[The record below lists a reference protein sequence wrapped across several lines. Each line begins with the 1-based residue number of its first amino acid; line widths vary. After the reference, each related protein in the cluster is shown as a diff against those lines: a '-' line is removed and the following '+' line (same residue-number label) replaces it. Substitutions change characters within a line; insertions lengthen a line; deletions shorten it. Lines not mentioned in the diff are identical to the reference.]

1 MTILEFFKTVHPSV
15 LAAKMIFRHLQEH
28 CPVLKIA
35 DIADTTSG
43 GTPNRGMPEY
53 YNGDI
58 PWVKSGELK
67 DGLITTCDEYITE
80 AGLKNSSAKLFPK
93 GTLLVAMYGANIGKT
108 GVLDFDATTN
118 QAVCAIFPKVDISR
132 EFLYW
137 YFKQQRIDFIAVGKG
152 GAQPNISQTIINNAS
167 IVVPDEK
174 VQEKIVNF
182 LERIEKGNGIDYDF
196 FIPEVL
202 KDVETIYKYKNS
214 YVTLSDSFETQL
226 AQLENLNQAIL
237 QEAVQGKL
245 VPQDPNDEPSS
256 ELLKH
261 IKAEKA
267 KSGKKEKPLP
277 PIKPE
282 EIPFE
287 IPENW
292 VWCRGE
298 IIAEYIDP
306 QPSHRTPPVSSD
318 GIPYVAMSDVS
329 KDGKIDFTNARKVSN
344 SVLEEHR
351 DRYKLSSGDF
361 IFGKIGTIGKP
372 IYLPEPFDYT
382 LSANVILIQP
392 NRRLVIDRYLFY
404 FLSSPT
410 ADKELRDK
418 KSTTSYPVFGMGKA
432 RNMLIP
438 LPPLSE
444 QKRIV
449 AEIEK
454 QFAKTKQLK
463 EHIIANQQATEQLLK
478 ALLYQ
483 AFEVREVETTYN

>member
-15 LAAKMIFRHLQEH
+15 LAAKLIFRRLHEH
-28 CPVLKIA
+28 YPVLKIS

-43 GTPNRGMPEY
+43 GTPNRGMSEY

-67 DGLITTCDEYITE
+67 DGLISTCDEYITE
-80 AGLKNSSAKLFPK
+80 EGLKNSSAKLFPK

-118 QAVCAIFPKVDISR
+118 QAVCAIFPKIDISK
-132 EFLYW
+132 EYLYW
-137 YFKQQRIDFIAVGKG
+137 FFRQQRIDFIAVGKG

-174 VQEKIVNF
+174 VQEKIVKF
-182 LERIEKGNGIDYDF
+182 LERIEKGDGIDYDF
-196 FIPEVL
+196 LIPEVL
-202 KDVETIYKYKNS
+202 MDVETIYKYKNS
-214 YVTLSDSFETQL
+214 YIKLSDSFETQL
-226 AQLENLNQAIL
+226 TQLENLNQAIL

-245 VPQDPNDEPSS
+245 VNQDPKDEPAS
-256 ELLKH
+256 ELLKR

-282 EIPFE
+282 EIPFD

-292 VWCRGE
+292 AWCRLGE
-298 IIAEYIDP
+298 IAKQINDGT
-306 QPSHRTPPVSSD
+306 HHTPK
-318 GIPYVAMSDVS
+318 YVKEGVPFLSI
-329 KDGKIDFTNARKVSN
+329 KDISGGKIDFGNTKFITR
-344 SVLEEHR
+344 EEHLELIKR
-351 DRYKLSSGDF
+351 CNPERNDILFCR
-361 IFGKIGTIGKP
+361 IGTLGRPSIIETDIEFSIFVSLGLIKTYFN
-372 IYLPEPFDYT
+372 IYE
-382 LSANVILIQP
+382 V
-392 NRRLVIDRYLFY
+392 RYLKY
-404 FLSSPT
+404 LLESPLLYYQYQKIK
-410 ADKELRDK
+410 ADGIHTPKLNLRDV
-418 KSTTSYPVFGMGKA
+418 P
-432 RNMLIP
+432 NLLIP

-454 QFAKTKQLK
+454 QFALTKQLK

-478 ALLYQ
+478 ALLHQ
-483 AFEVREVETTYN
+483 AFEVKEMEEVNS

>member
-28 CPVLKIA
+28 YPVLKIA

-53 YNGDI
+53 YNGNI

-118 QAVCAIFPKVDISR
+118 QAVCAIFPKIDISR
-132 EFLYW
+132 DYLYW

-174 VQEKIVNF
+174 VQDKIVRF
-182 LERIEKGNGIDYDF
+182 LERIEKGDGIDYDF

-214 YVTLSDSFETQL
+214 YETLSDSFETQL
-226 AQLENLNQAIL
+226 TQLENLNQAIL

-245 VPQDPNDEPSS
+245 VPQDPNDEPAS
-256 ELLKH
+256 ELLER

-267 KSGKKEKPLP
+267 KSGKKEKSLPL
-277 PIKPE
+277 ITPE

-292 VWCRGE
+292 VWCRLGDMSVNRDE
-298 IIAEYIDP
+298 DRKPISQAERNGRKKIYDYYGASGVID
-306 QPSHRTPPVSSD
+306 
-318 GIPYVAMSDVS
+318 
-329 KDGKIDFTNARKVSN
+329 KIDGYTHEGELLLIGEDGANLVTRSTPIAFIAKGQFWVNNHAHVLDTIDRITLDYLCAYIN
-344 SVLEEHR
+344 SIDLRPFVTGGFQP
-351 DRYKLSSGDF
+351 KLSQGNLN
-361 IFGKIGTIGKP
+361 II
-372 IYLPEPFDYT
+372 
-382 LSANVILIQP
+382 
-392 NRRLVIDRYLFY
+392 
-404 FLSSPT
+404 
-410 ADKELRDK
+410 
-418 KSTTSYPVFGMGKA
+418 PV
-432 RNMLIP
+432 P

-449 AEIEK
+449 VEIER
-454 QFAKTKQLK
+454 QLAKTKQLK

-478 ALLYQ
+478 ALLHQ
-483 AFEVREVETTYN
+483 AFEVKEMEEV

>member
-1 MTILEFFKTVHPSV
+1 MNIVEFFKVVHPSV
-15 LAAKMIFRHLQEH
+15 LAAKMIFRHLQVH
-28 CPVLKIA
+28 YPVLKIA

-67 DGLITTCDEYITE
+67 DGLITTCDEYITA

-174 VQEKIVNF
+174 VQDKIVKF
-182 LERIEKGNGIDYDF
+182 LERIEKGDGIDYDF

-226 AQLENLNQAIL
+226 TQLENLNQAIL
-237 QEAVQGKL
+237 QESVQGKL
-245 VPQDPNDEPSS
+245 VPQDKNDEPAS
-256 ELLKH
+256 ELLQR

-287 IPENW
+287 IPDNW
-292 VWCRGE
+292 VWCRLDEVCAE
-298 IIAEYIDP
+298 IIDCPHSTPKYLQEDTGYYAIDTTCVEVDGSISRLRNLSENGYNERIKRLEPMPMDIVFAREGSIGLSTFIPENFKICLGQRVMLFRCSNGILPEYLKFVITDKKYL
-306 QPSHRTPPVSSD
+306 QGLLDKHR
-318 GIPYVAMSDVS
+318 GIGAKHVNV
-329 KDGKIDFTNARKVSN
+329 KDI
-344 SVLEEHR
+344 
-351 DRYKLSSGDF
+351 KLS
-361 IFGKIGTIGKP
+361 
-372 IYLPEPFDYT
+372 
-382 LSANVILIQP
+382 
-392 NRRLVIDRYLFY
+392 
-404 FLSSPT
+404 
-410 ADKELRDK
+410 
-418 KSTTSYPVFGMGKA
+418 
-432 RNMLIP
+432 LIP

-454 QFAKTKQLK
+454 QFAKTQQLK
-463 EHIIANQQATEQLLK
+463 EHILANQQATEQLLK
-478 ALLYQ
+478 ALLHQ
-483 AFEVREVETTYN
+483 AFEVKEMETV